1 MIAMNSK
8 DKRQYQLFCK
18 ERELRVKIAEL
29 IEEFTKDSG
38 FRACGM
44 NLFENPYYNSSQEIH
59 APMYNIEIFYKP
71 TYLE

>member
-1 MIAMNSK
+1 MNSK

-18 ERELRVKIAEL
+18 ERELRVKIAKL

-38 FRACGM
+38 FLACGM
-44 NLFENPYYNSSQEIH
+44 SLSENPYYNNVQEIN

>member
-1 MIAMNSK
+1 MNSK
-8 DKRQYQLFCK
+8 DKRQYQLFCQ
-18 ERELRVKIAEL
+18 ERELRVKIAKL

-44 NLFENPYYNSSQEIH
+44 SLFENPYYNSVQEIN

>member
-1 MIAMNSK
+1 MNSK

-18 ERELRVKIAEL
+18 ERELRVKIAKL

-44 NLFENPYYNSSQEIH
+44 SLHENPYYNSAQEIN